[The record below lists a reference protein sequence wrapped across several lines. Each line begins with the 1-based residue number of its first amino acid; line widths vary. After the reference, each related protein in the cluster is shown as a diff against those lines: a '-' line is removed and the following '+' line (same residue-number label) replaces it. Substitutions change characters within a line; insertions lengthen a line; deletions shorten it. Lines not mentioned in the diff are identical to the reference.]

1 MSVEVPDRIAKQFTP
16 YVVISSTQLM
26 DKIENFDF
34 ENESYEDRVL
44 NFWAEWVPADEIL
57 DFIKSKK

>member
-26 DKIENFDF
+26 DKIE
-34 ENESYEDRVL
+34 EKESDLV
-44 NFWAEWVPADEIL
+44 NFWAEWVSAREVLAYLKTFD
-57 DFIKSKK
+57 